1 MAGNGGIIGPIIT
14 PVEVKGSAQ
23 STTSFTSNGTYDHP
37 AEAWTDAHILIV
49 AGGGSGGG
57 APTGGHR
64 GGNGGAGGTVENE
77 SFSIARGASI
87 PVTIGAGGTSNGAAG
102 GTGAFGPQPVTGGGG
117 GSSTLSGNGNPG
129 GSGGSGG
136 RGSSSSV
143 GAGTPGQGNP
153 SGTPVPGGAGG
164 GGGKGGAGGATFTPG
179 PGLDSSITGS
189 PVTYAQGGPS
199 PSCISGG
206 GGLGNQGCQT
216 SDRNGNNGIG
226 IVKPFATAYA
236 ASGVWSMNDVYD
248 NVKSGTWGEEF

>member
-1 MAGNGGIIGPIIT
+1 MANGGIIGPIISPT
-14 PVEVKGSAQ
+14 EGKGSAQ
-23 STTSFTSNGTYDHP
+23 STTSFTSNGTYNHP
-37 AEAWTDAHILIV
+37 SNAWTEAHILIV

-64 GGNGGAGGTVENE
+64 GGCGGAGGAVENE
-77 SFSIARGASI
+77 SFPIARGASI

-102 GTGAFGPQPVTGGGG
+102 GNGAFGPQPVTGGGG

-164 GGGKGGAGGATFTPG
+164 GGGKGGAGGATFSAG
-179 PGLDSSITGS
+179 AGLDSSITGS

-199 PSCISGG
+199 PSSIYGG
-206 GGLGNQGCQT
+206 GGIGNQGSQAT
-216 SDRNGNNGIG
+216 ERNGNNGIG

-236 ASGVWSMNDVYD
+236 ASGVWSLDDVYD
-248 NVKSGTWGEEF
+248 NKKAGTWGEEF